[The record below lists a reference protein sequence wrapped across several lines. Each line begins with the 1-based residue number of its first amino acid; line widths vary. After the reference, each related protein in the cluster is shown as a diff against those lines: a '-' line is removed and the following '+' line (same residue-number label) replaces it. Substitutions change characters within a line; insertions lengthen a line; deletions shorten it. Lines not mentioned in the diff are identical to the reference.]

1 MLTLVWSGLDAP
13 RLEIVRVE
21 VDGANLRAEGTQIGI
36 AYELRYLLD
45 GGVLELEVVGG
56 PRKRVE
62 PGEADFVDLGFS
74 PLTNT
79 LPILRD
85 NLEGGGEPR
94 DYLMALVDVPSLEIS
109 ASEQR
114 YEPVAPGAVRFRSG
128 DFSALLELD
137 GGFVSRYPGLA
148 ERKYPP
154 LHRVS

>member
-1 MLTLVWSGLDAP
+1 VLTLVWSGLDAP
-13 RLEIVRVE
+13 RLEIARVE

-56 PRKRVE
+56 PRKRIE
-62 PGEADFVDLGFS
+62 PGNADFVDLGFS

-109 ASEQR
+109 ASKQR
-114 YEPVAPGAVRFRSG
+114 YEPVAVGAVRFRSG

-137 GGFVSRYPGLA
+137 DGFVSRYPSLA
-148 ERKYPP
+148 ERIYPP
-154 LHRVS
+154 PQ